1 MVFGKESAEE
11 DDMKKKRR
19 EREIKMNLIKLK
31 AASRTIYGE
40 LYSIMEKIEKEMQ
53 SSDTLLVDLNRMES
67 EISSMKRTLVNYQ
80 SFSTPAFDSVEE
92 AAGKVRLTEEDGDT
106 TLFHKRRAFLEEEKR
121 NRKKWCVVCVCED

>member
-1 MVFGKESAEE
+1 MDANHDQEE

-40 LYSIMEKIEKEMQ
+40 LHSITEKIEKEMQ

-67 EISSMKRTLVNYQ
+67 EISSMKYTIVQ
-80 SFSTPAFDSVEE
+80 IISHEM
-92 AAGKVRLTEEDGDT
+92 
-106 TLFHKRRAFLEEEKR
+106 
-121 NRKKWCVVCVCED
+121 